1 MKSRPAAEK
10 ASISPD
16 PQGWTLQS
24 GEVSLS
30 VQTIEEIAPKVPSSL
45 DLEALLP
52 SSILVT
58 ERFTLPKAP
67 RDELMAMAQ
76 IQLEKVLPYGAGEFV
91 FDFEELSESE
101 EGVEIY
107 AITLSM
113 NALSNWAAPLRN
125 ANLEVSKL
133 GVYAVQL
140 ARACLGEGPTLVI
153 WLEQGAPFLLI
164 AAAGRLVW
172 LDTLPSFSGKPDIDE
187 MATHLSRCLLS
198 AELSGAL
205 HSGITSAVCSVD
217 AWTDAIRK
225 AAPQI
230 PVDGR
235 LPRALEAIAGNW
247 LPEAWSQE
255 SAQKARKANFL
266 DKLQTL
272 GLLYLALLVGGFI
285 WLAVQKAQIGQLDKK
300 IAELQPVVELS
311 KSRQTRW
318 NSLGAAV
325 DPSRYMIELLHQV
338 TKVIGPADIR
348 ITEFQMGVREF
359 GFSAEASSLGEAIEY
374 VNRLKKEPELAAF
387 KIDSPN
393 PNLLPNER
401 AQFRVTGKVE
411 SPVASKR

>member
-1 MKSRPAAEK
+1 MKSRPAAQK
-10 ASISPD
+10 ACISPD

-24 GEVSLS
+24 GEVALS
-30 VQTIEEIAPKVPSSL
+30 VQTMEEVASKVPSSL
-45 DLEALLP
+45 EVEALLP

-101 EGVEIY
+101 EGIEIY
-107 AITLSM
+107 AVTLSI
-113 NALSNWAAPLRN
+113 NALGQWAAPLRN
-125 ANLEVSKL
+125 AGLEVSTL

-140 ARACLGEGPTLVI
+140 ARACLGEGLTLVI

-164 AAAGRLVW
+164 AARGRLVW
-172 LDTLPSFSGKPDIDE
+172 LDTLPIPSGQTDSDE
-187 MATHLSRCLLS
+187 MSTHLSRCLLS

-205 HSGITSAVCSVD
+205 HSGIASAVCSVE
-217 AWTDAIRK
+217 AWTEAIRK
-225 AAPQI
+225 ALPQV
-230 PVDGR
+230 PVDAR
-235 LPRALEAIAGNW
+235 LPRAVDEIAGSW
-247 LPEAWSQE
+247 MPESWSQE
-255 SAQKARKANFL
+255 SAQKARKANFF

-272 GLLYLALLVGGFI
+272 GLVYLALLVGGFV
-285 WLAVQKAQIGQLDKK
+285 WLAVQKSQLGKLDAK

-311 KSRQTRW
+311 KSRQAKWT
-318 NSLGAAV
+318 SLSAAL

-374 VNRLKKEPELAAF
+374 VNRLKKEPELGAF

-411 SPVASKR
+411 SPTASKR

>member
-1 MKSRPAAEK
+1 
-10 ASISPD
+10 
-16 PQGWTLQS
+16 
-24 GEVSLS
+24 
-30 VQTIEEIAPKVPSSL
+30 
-45 DLEALLP
+45 
-52 SSILVT
+52 
-58 ERFTLPKAP
+58 
-67 RDELMAMAQ
+67 MAMAQ

-107 AITLSM
+107 AVTLSI
-113 NALSNWAAPLRN
+113 NALGQWAAPLRN
-125 ANLEVSKL
+125 AGLEVSTL

-140 ARACLGEGPTLVI
+140 ARACLGEGLTLVI

-164 AAAGRLVW
+164 AARGRLVW
-172 LDTLPSFSGKPDIDE
+172 LDTLPIPSGQTDSDE
-187 MATHLSRCLLS
+187 MSTHLSRCLLS

-205 HSGITSAVCSVD
+205 QSGIASAVCSVE
-217 AWTDAIRK
+217 AWTEAIRK
-225 AAPQI
+225 ALPQV
-230 PVDGR
+230 PVDAR
-235 LPRALEAIAGNW
+235 LPRAVDEIAGSW
-247 LPEAWSQE
+247 MPESWSQE
-255 SAQKARKANFL
+255 SAQKARKANFF

-272 GLLYLALLVGGFI
+272 GLVYLALLVGGFV
-285 WLAVQKAQIGQLDKK
+285 WLAVQKAQLGKLDAK

-311 KSRQTRW
+311 KSRQAKWT
-318 NSLGAAV
+318 SLSAAL

-374 VNRLKKEPELAAF
+374 VNRLKKEPELGAF

-411 SPVASKR
+411 SPTASKR